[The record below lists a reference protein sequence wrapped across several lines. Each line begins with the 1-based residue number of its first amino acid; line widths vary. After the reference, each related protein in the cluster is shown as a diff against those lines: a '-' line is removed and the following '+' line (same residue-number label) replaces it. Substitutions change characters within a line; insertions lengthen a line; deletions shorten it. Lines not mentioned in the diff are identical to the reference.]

1 MSPLEEEMPD
11 LFFAGCYSIALLSY
25 ISVRVV
31 REYKKPKAVEEA
43 EEHAGA
49 RFMLQIF
56 YIRNHVRL
64 FTKNLDRYFIH
75 YHLVGALE
83 HFLLIII
90 YGIILPID

>member
-1 MSPLEEEMPD
+1 MSPLQEEMPD

-49 RFMLQIF
+49 RFMWRIC

-64 FTKNLDRYFIH
+64 FHKKSGSIFYSLSSGWCFGTFFYF
-75 YHLVGALE
+75 
-83 HFLLIII
+83 
-90 YGIILPID
+90 P